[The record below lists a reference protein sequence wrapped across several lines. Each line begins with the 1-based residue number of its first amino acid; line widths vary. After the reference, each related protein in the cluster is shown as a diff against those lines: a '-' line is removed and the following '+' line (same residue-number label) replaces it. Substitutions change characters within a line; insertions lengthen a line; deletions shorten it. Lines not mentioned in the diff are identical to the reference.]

1 MFRTMKQLFAPTN
14 KDLRIRILFTLGALA
29 IFIIG
34 TYIPI
39 PGVQALKQDDNLGFL
54 EMLNTMSGGALKQFS
69 IFALG
74 VMPYITASII
84 IQLLQMDIFPYF
96 SELKDQGP
104 VGRQKLNQITR
115 YMGIIFAFFEGFA
128 FSYAF
133 MNSIKGG
140 HAPISDLI
148 YVATIMTA
156 GTAFLLWLGDQVTQ
170 KGIGNG
176 ISLIIMAG
184 IIAQLPHMF
193 ELAYSQLIVENIL
206 NVSSWV
212 GILLF
217 ALLVIVYFLIIIGVI
232 FVELAER
239 KIPIQYAN
247 KSTSVYSNQSFMPIK
262 VDTAGVIPVIFAS
275 TLLAIPATI
284 AGFLAKSGKTGFQ
297 DFVNNYLTYTKP
309 VGFLIFVALIFFFA
323 YFYTF
328 IQLKPEDLAK
338 NLKENG
344 GFIPGVRPG
353 KDTENYISKVLSKL
367 TIIGGVFLVIIA
379 GLPIIFSS
387 FSKLDTKITIGG
399 TSLLIVVGVALET
412 YKQLEG
418 SLVSRNYKKGYSRR

>member
-1 MFRTMKQLFAPTN
+1 MFQTMKQLFAPTN
-14 KDLRIRILFTLGALA
+14 KDLRRRILFTLGALM

-34 TYIPI
+34 TYLQVPRT
-39 PGVQALKQDDNLGFL
+39 PKVTTDLGFL
-54 EMLNTMSGGALKQFS
+54 ELINVMGGGALRQFS

-84 IQLLQMDIFPYF
+84 VQLLQMDIFPYF

-115 YMGIIFAFFEGFA
+115 YMGIVFAFIEGFA

-133 MNSIKGG
+133 LGDAKTINY
-140 HAPISDLI
+140 I
-148 YVATIMTA
+148 YVATVLTA

-176 ISLIIMAG
+176 ISLIIAAG
-184 IIAQLPHMF
+184 IISTLPHMF
-193 ELAYSQLIVENIL
+193 ITAFNSLVGVESLQL
-206 NVSSWV
+206 WA
-212 GILLF
+212 GILMF
-217 ALLVIVYFLIIIGVI
+217 IAFVIIYFLIIIGVI
-232 FVELAER
+232 FVEQAER

-247 KSTSVYSNQSFMPIK
+247 KSTSVYANQSFMPIK
-262 VDTAGVIPVIFAS
+262 VNSAGVIPVIFAS
-275 TLLAIPATI
+275 SLLAIPSFI
-284 AGFLAKSGKTGFQ
+284 AQFIKKDGFTN
-297 DFVNNYLTYTKP
+297 FVNNYLTYTKP
-309 VGFLIFVALIFFFA
+309 VGFIIFVLLIFFFA

-353 KDTENYISKVLSKL
+353 KDTENYISKVLAKL
-367 TIIGGVFLVIIA
+367 TIIGGLFLVIIA
-379 GLPIIFSS
+379 GLPILFSNLS
-387 FSKLDTKITIGG
+387 GLPSTVTIGG

>member
-1 MFRTMKQLFAPTN
+1 MFQTMKQLFAPTN
-14 KDLRIRILFTLGALA
+14 KDLRLRILFTLGALM
-29 IFIIG
+29 IFVIG
-34 TYIPI
+34 T
-39 PGVQALKQDDNLGFL
+39 GVQVPGTADVTVNLGFL
-54 EMLNTMSGGALKQFS
+54 ELINVMGGGALKQFS
-69 IFALG
+69 IFGLG

-84 IQLLQMDIFPYF
+84 VQLLQMDIFPYF
-96 SELKDQGP
+96 SELKDEGP

-115 YMGIIFAFFEGFA
+115 YMGIIFAFIEGFA
-128 FSYAF
+128 FAYAF
-133 MNSIKGG
+133 LGSGKTTM
-140 HAPISDLI
+140 DYM
-148 YVATIMTA
+148 YVATILTA

-176 ISLIIMAG
+176 ISLIILAG
-184 IIAQLPHMF
+184 IVATMPSMF
-193 ELAYSQLIVENIL
+193 ITAFKELITKGEFALWL
-206 NVSSWV
+206 

-217 ALLVIVYFLIIIGVI
+217 VLFVIVYFLIIVGVI

-247 KSTSVYSNQSFMPIK
+247 KSTSAYGNQSFMPIK
-262 VDTAGVIPVIFAS
+262 VNTAGVMPVIFAS
-275 TLLAIPATI
+275 SLLAIPATI
-284 AGFLAKSGKTGFQ
+284 AQLVKNEKFIN
-297 DFVNNYLTYTKP
+297 FVNNYLTYTKP
-309 VGFLIFVALIFFFA
+309 VGFIIFVALIFFFA
-323 YFYTF
+323 YFYTY

-353 KDTENYISKVLSKL
+353 KDTEKYISNVLSKL

-387 FSKLDTKITIGG
+387 LSALSSAVTIGG

>member
-1 MFRTMKQLFAPTN
+1 MFQTMKQLFAPTN
-14 KDLRIRILFTLGALA
+14 KDLRIRILFTLGALM
-29 IFIIG
+29 IFVIG
-34 TYIPI
+34 T
-39 PGVQALKQDDNLGFL
+39 GVQVPGTADVTVNLGFL
-54 EMLNTMSGGALKQFS
+54 ELINVMGGGALKQFS
-69 IFALG
+69 IFGLG

-84 IQLLQMDIFPYF
+84 VQLLQMDIFPYF
-96 SELKDQGP
+96 NELKDEGP

-115 YMGIIFAFFEGFA
+115 YMGIIFAFIEGFA
-128 FSYAF
+128 FAYAF
-133 MNSIKGG
+133 LGSGKTTM
-140 HAPISDLI
+140 DYM
-148 YVATIMTA
+148 YVATILTA

-176 ISLIIMAG
+176 ISLIILAG
-184 IIAQLPHMF
+184 IVSTMPSMF
-193 ELAYSQLIVENIL
+193 ITAFKELITKGEFALWL
-206 NVSSWV
+206 

-217 ALLVIVYFLIIIGVI
+217 VLFVIVYFLIIVGVI

-247 KSTSVYSNQSFMPIK
+247 KSTSAYGNQSFMPIK
-262 VDTAGVIPVIFAS
+262 VNTAGVMPVIFAS
-275 TLLAIPATI
+275 SLLAIPATI
-284 AGFLAKSGKTGFQ
+284 AQLVKNEKFIN
-297 DFVNNYLTYTKP
+297 FVNNYLTYTKP
-309 VGFLIFVALIFFFA
+309 VGFIIFVALIFFFA
-323 YFYTF
+323 YFYTY

-353 KDTENYISKVLSKL
+353 KDTEKYISNVLSKL

-387 FSKLDTKITIGG
+387 LSGLSSTVTIGG